1 VVDKHSRRAAVSAA
15 RAAMPAEE
23 REAARR
29 AIRRAVM
36 TRCQD
41 LRLPPGTRVAA
52 YEPLR
57 TEPGSPELLA
67 DLHAAGFQVLVPL
80 TMPDRDLDW
89 LSWPAAAAADDDDA
103 ARQPL
108 GPDAIRTAGL
118 ILVPA
123 FAVDLAG
130 RRLGRG
136 GGSYDRALARV
147 PVGTPVAALIFTGE
161 LIERVPVEA
170 WDQPVTAIVS
180 PAGWLD
186 IAGTGRRNT

>member
-1 VVDKHSRRAAVSAA
+1 
-15 RAAMPAEE
+15 MPAED

-36 TRCQD
+36 TRCD
-41 LRLPPGTRVAA
+41 ELRLPPGIRVAA

-67 DLHAAGFQVLVPL
+67 DLHAAGFQVIVPL
-80 TMPDRDLDW
+80 TLPDRDLDW
-89 LSWPAAAAADDDDA
+89 LSWPAAADVP
-103 ARQPL
+103 RQPL

-147 PVGTPVAALIFTGE
+147 PVGAPVAALIYADE
-161 LIERVPVEA
+161 LIERVPTEA

-180 PAGWLD
+180 PAGWLEV
-186 IAGTGRRNT
+186 AETGRRNT